1 MSPRRRACLGTALG
15 TALATDWAGLALAQA
30 QNQARSAS
38 RQALV
43 IGNGAY
49 PTLPLRNPGNDA
61 RAVSQALRSLGFET
75 QLLLDA
81 GWRQMIEDVQSFV
94 TRTERAEVRLLYY
107 AGHGAQLRGRNHLIP
122 VDAPMTSADELTTR
136 SLDAGE
142 VLERLGRQRSGM
154 TLLILDA
161 CRDNP
166 ASQYQLLPDGRRIKV
181 RGSAKGLATMNAP
194 KGSLVAFSTAPGSVA
209 DDGPGRGNSLYTRH
223 LLRHIATPG
232 IALEQMFKRVR
243 VGVMQDSG
251 ERQRPWEESSLTLD
265 YCLAGC

>member
-1 MSPRRRACLGTALG
+1 VNILTRRTWLGTTLG
-15 TALATDWAGLALAQA
+15 LGLIGIAAAQSG
-30 QNQARSAS
+30 ARA
-38 RQALV
+38 RHALV

-49 PTLPLRNPGNDA
+49 PSLPLRNPGNDA
-61 RAVSQALRSLGFET
+61 RAMAQALEALGFEV

-81 GWRQMIEDVQSFV
+81 GWRRMIEGVQAFV
-94 TRTERAEVRLLYY
+94 TRTEQAEVRLVFY
-107 AGHGAQLRGRNHLIP
+107 AGHGAQLRGRNYLIP
-122 VDAPMTSADELTTR
+122 VDAPMSSADELTAR

-142 VLERLGRQRSGM
+142 VLERMGRRRDGVN
-154 TLLILDA
+154 LFILDA

-181 RGSAKGLATMNAP
+181 RTLAKGLATMAAP

-232 IALEQMFKRVR
+232 LALEQMFKRVR
-243 VGVMQDSG
+243 VGVMQDSA
-251 ERQRPWEESSLTLD
+251 ERQRPWEESSLTVD